1 MTSQYFIYLVWHRA
15 WAWKKCTQELCTLLR
30 VAHGNIAQPWAFL
43 NKLAIVMVAR
53 PNILYSW
60 NQSEQN
66 ELNRAFM
73 LLFTFKQQLLQNQH
87 QHHAQFYPPQHVHQQ
102 QPPLLQYQQPH
113 RCPAAMLL
121 PTHNCP
127 AAAAAAACG
136 PSASLIYSPQ
146 QVSAATVPSSNVSLQ
161 GNLHRDLNMI
171 AGEFQVQYWTDEPR
185 LLLPLSFLQHGSLT
199 ANQLKNQ
206 GCKVVLH
213 TTKLGEHP
221 WKSCCTIIVH
231 NNLLSISTCDRN
243 LQLQIFATMWACLL
257 HTILIHDLSTS
268 SVKGLLVSN
277 VFTF

>member
-73 LLFTFKQQLLQNQH
+73 LLFTFKQQLLKNQH
-87 QHHAQFYPPQHVHQQ
+87 QHHTQFYPPQHVHQQ

-127 AAAAAAACG
+127 AAAAAACG
-136 PSASLIYSPQ
+136 PSASLIHRPQ
-146 QVSAATVPSSNVSLQ
+146 QVRAATVPSSNVSLQ
-161 GNLHRDLNMI
+161 GNLHRDLNI
-171 AGEFQVQYWTDEPR
+171 ILGEI
-185 LLLPLSFLQHGSLT
+185 LSAVIKPMSHGFFFACHCLRHVSLT
-199 ANQLKNQ
+199 VE
-206 GCKVVLH
+206 VVLQ
-213 TTKLGEHP
+213 TTKLGESP

-231 NNLLSISTCDRN
+231 NNLLSTSTCDKE
-243 LQLQIFATMWACLL
+243 TP
-257 HTILIHDLSTS
+257 TS
-268 SVKGLLVSN
+268 KLCNNVSL
-277 VFTF
+277 FTPHASDPWFEYIQC